1 MKYVYRFAYANA
13 TLNSSRFSAYQS
25 RPKRAIQSN
34 APACKKRLNQDLS
47 RQSGGFL
54 IERAAIGR
62 QAGGGERG
70 ESVCVNKMGNQGNH
84 IMAAS
89 GKSSIVAASLI
100 LVVSLSLG
108 CAFPAAAKSGEW
120 DRLNKESTTLY
131 EQGDLEKA
139 EESIQQALAFAEKT
153 YGAEDP
159 HVATSLN
166 NLATILM
173 DQQRFDEAESLFR
186 RALAIQQQ
194 ALGADHPATK
204 ETQSNLEQ
212 LQAAKR
218 ERAGR

>member
-1 MKYVYRFAYANA
+1 
-13 TLNSSRFSAYQS
+13 
-25 RPKRAIQSN
+25 
-34 APACKKRLNQDLS
+34 
-47 RQSGGFL
+47 
-54 IERAAIGR
+54 
-62 QAGGGERG
+62 
-70 ESVCVNKMGNQGNH
+70 
-84 IMAAS
+84 MAAS
-89 GKSSIVAASLI
+89 GKSSILTATLI
-100 LVVSLSLG
+100 LFVSLALG
-108 CAFPAAAKSGEW
+108 CAFPVVAAKSGEW
-120 DRLNKESTTLY
+120 DRLNKESTALY

-139 EESIQQALAFAEKT
+139 EAVIQQALAFAEKT

-218 ERAGR
+218 ERAGRLATSCGFGEKR